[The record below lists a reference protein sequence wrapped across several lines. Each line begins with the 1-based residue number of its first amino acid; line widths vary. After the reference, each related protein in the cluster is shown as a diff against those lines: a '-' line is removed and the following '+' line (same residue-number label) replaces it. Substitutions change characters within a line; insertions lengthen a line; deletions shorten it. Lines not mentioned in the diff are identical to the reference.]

1 MKQVL
6 YIVAA
11 AAALAACNKSPTVN
25 AKNATPEE
33 VAKKVEASGADA
45 NMVRPGLWQSK
56 VTIEKF
62 EIPGMP
68 PEMAQKMKSV
78 MAQGQ
83 VHDSQTC
90 LTAEDVKKP
99 KEDFFTGK
107 NSECRYDHFTMGGGR
122 IDAMMHCGKEG
133 HGQTMRMAGTYSS
146 DAYQMQMATE
156 AQTGDEGMGAMQMQM
171 RVEFKRIGECSAKS
185 S

>member
-1 MKQVL
+1 
-6 YIVAA
+6 
-11 AAALAACNKSPTVN
+11 
-25 AKNATPEE
+25 
-33 VAKKVEASGADA
+33 
-45 NMVRPGLWQSK
+45 MVRPGLWQSK

-83 VHDSQTC
+83 VHDFHTC
-90 LTAEDVKKP
+90 LTAEDVKQP

-107 NSECRYDHFTMGGGR
+107 NSECRYDHFTMGGGK
-122 IDAMMHCGKEG
+122 IDAHDASAEG
-133 HGQTMRMAGTYSS
+133 RAWPDHADGRHLFARQPTRCRWRPRRS
-146 DAYQMQMATE
+146 
-156 AQTGDEGMGAMQMQM
+156 TGDEGMGAMPMQM
-171 RVEFKRIGECSAKS
+171 RVESKRIGECSAKS